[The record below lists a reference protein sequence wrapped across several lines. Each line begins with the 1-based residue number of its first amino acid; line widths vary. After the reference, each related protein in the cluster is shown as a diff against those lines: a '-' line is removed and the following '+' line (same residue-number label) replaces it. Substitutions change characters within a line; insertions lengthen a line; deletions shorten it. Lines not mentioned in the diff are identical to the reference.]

1 MKEAE
6 LAQAWAEAQ
15 VANLT
20 SVTDSQSGE
29 IYAAFAIT
37 SDLLQIFSLN
47 PEEDYEVNPNTIRSW
62 RMIFLLEGEVLGYA
76 DYGKTLEALEPYTL
90 AQENGSIL
98 VQRLTKNELQKIF
111 EVIGGKLD
119 NSLTL

>member
-6 LAQAWAEAQ
+6 LAQAWAKAQ

-76 DYGKTLEALEPYTL
+76 DYGKTLEALKPYTL
-90 AQENGSIL
+90 AQETGSIL
-98 VQRLTKNELQKIF
+98 VQKLTKNELQKIF
-111 EVIGGKLD
+111 EVTGGKLD

>member
-6 LAQAWAEAQ
+6 LAQAWAKAQ

-37 SDLLQIFSLN
+37 SDLLQIFSLS

-76 DYGKTLEALEPYTL
+76 DYGKTLKALKPYTL

-98 VQRLTKNELQKIF
+98 VQKLPKNELQKIF
-111 EVIGGKLD
+111 GVAGGKLD